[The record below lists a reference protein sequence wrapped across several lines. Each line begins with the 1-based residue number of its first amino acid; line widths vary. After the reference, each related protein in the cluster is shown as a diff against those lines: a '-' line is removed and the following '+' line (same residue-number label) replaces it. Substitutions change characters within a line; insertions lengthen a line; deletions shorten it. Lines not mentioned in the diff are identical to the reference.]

1 MPSHY
6 DADTLM
12 QMMMIMNPEMAQ
24 MIQMMEAMN
33 GAAADEEPS
42 KPKRKTAYQR
52 RYKAAFKKV
61 SSRYKLKSGR
71 WKKGGFRS
79 AVREAHKI
87 AKRGGK
93 K

>member
-1 MPSHY
+1 MM
-6 DADTLM
+6 TNEQLM
-12 QMMMIMNPEMAQ
+12 QMIMMMNPEMGQ
-24 MIQMMEAMN
+24 MLQIMN
-33 GAAADEEPS
+33 ANNQGEEPVT
-42 KPKRKTAYQR
+42 KPRRRTAYQR

-79 AVREAHKI
+79 AVREAHRI
-87 AKRGGK
+87 AGRGGK

>member
-1 MPSHY
+1 MM
-6 DADTLM
+6 TNEQLM
-12 QMMMIMNPEMAQ
+12 QMIMMMNPEMGQ
-24 MIQMMEAMN
+24 MLQIMN
-33 GAAADEEPS
+33 ANNQEPEPS
-42 KPKRKTAYQR
+42 AKPRRRTAYQR

-79 AVREAHKI
+79 AVREAHRI
-87 AKRGGK
+87 AGRGGK